1 MYKKLVLNS
10 GLRVILVPQKN
21 TKTVTVSILVG
32 AGSKYEQK
40 EENGISH
47 FLEHMFFKGTKKRP
61 TQLEVAEFLDQVGGK
76 KNAFTSEEFTGY
88 WAQVSSKHFDM
99 ALDWVSD
106 IFLNSKLE
114 DKEINKERGVII
126 EEINRDLDN
135 PSRHVWR
142 LWAKVLYRDQPAGRS
157 ALGEKE
163 IIKDIRRKNFLNY
176 LEKHYR
182 ARNTVI
188 CVAGNFDYQKAK
200 IKIKRYFQD
209 VPRGKGED
217 KPKVVE
223 EQKEPNVL
231 LKYKQ
236 TDQAHLCL
244 GVRAYDLN
252 HPDVYAQSLLTRILG
267 GMMSS
272 RIFLLI
278 RGRGLAYDAW
288 TYSESLT
295 DTGFVVTKAGIA
307 KQRVE
312 EAIKLILKEYQKIKK
327 ERVNLAE
334 LSKAKENLKGNT
346 ILNLESS
353 YFQALFYGEQELLK
367 NKILTPRQIFN
378 RIDKITPKD
387 IQRVAQDIFV
397 PEKLN
402 LAIIGP
408 FKDEQRFRTILKI

>member
-40 EENGISH
+40 QENGISH

-61 TQLEVAEFLDQVGGK
+61 TELEVAEFLDRVGGK
-76 KNAFTSEEFTGY
+76 KNAFTTREYAGY

-114 DKEINKERGVII
+114 EKQINNERGVII

-142 LWAKVLYRDQPAGRS
+142 LWAKVLYGDQPAGRS
-157 ALGEKE
+157 ILGDKE
-163 IIKDIRRKNFLNY
+163 IIKNIKRKNFLNY

-182 ARNTVI
+182 ATNTVV
-188 CVAGNFDYQKAK
+188 CVAGNFDYQKAESK
-200 IKIKRYFQD
+200 IERYFQD
-209 VPRGKGED
+209 ILRGKGED

-223 EQKEPNVL
+223 DQKEPNVL
-231 LKYKQ
+231 LKYKE

-244 GVRAYDLN
+244 GVRGYNLN
-252 HPDVYAQSLLTRILG
+252 HPDFYTQGILGRILG

-278 RGRGLAYDAW
+278 RGKGLAYDAW

-295 DTGFVVTKAGIA
+295 DTGFLVTKAGIA

-312 EAIKLILKEYQKIKK
+312 EAIKLILNEYQKIKK
-327 ERVNLAE
+327 EKVSLTE
-334 LSKAKENLKGNT
+334 LSKAKENFKGNT

-353 YFQALFYGEQELLK
+353 YFRALFYAGQELLE
-367 NKILTPRQIFN
+367 NKILTPRQLFN
-378 RIDKITPKD
+378 KIDRITPKD

-402 LAIIGP
+402 LAMIGP
-408 FKDEQRFRTILKI
+408 FEDKQRFRTILKI